1 MRLSSTNMQA
11 RKMLFAAIS
20 SICVLSQT
28 LKNQI
33 PKRVK
38 IFFFFF
44 SFFGTLLL
52 ALILSKVVL
61 SLRYLLM
68 DELHKAVAQFYPS
81 TSGGMYGGSCT
92 PPGAFGEP
100 SFFLPAQ
107 GKESQDPTNTAA
119 SEGHGRTHQDF
130 LQELKQDLSLN
141 LTFRNYLIVQ

>member
-61 SLRYLLM
+61 SLRYLFM
-68 DELHKAVAQFYPS
+68 DELHKSVAQLYPS
-81 TSGGMYGGSCT
+81 TSGEMYGGSCT
-92 PPGAFGEP
+92 PPGAFGDNKNKEIG
-100 SFFLPAQ
+100 FKLDAFLI
-107 GKESQDPTNTAA
+107 N
-119 SEGHGRTHQDF
+119 RM
-130 LQELKQDLSLN
+130 
-141 LTFRNYLIVQ
+141 